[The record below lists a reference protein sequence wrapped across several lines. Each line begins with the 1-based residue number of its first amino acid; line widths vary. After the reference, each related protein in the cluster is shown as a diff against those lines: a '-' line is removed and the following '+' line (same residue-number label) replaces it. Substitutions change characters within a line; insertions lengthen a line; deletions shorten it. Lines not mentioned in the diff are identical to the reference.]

1 MLTVL
6 DEQHALLADLAT
18 GPCRDALVATL
29 CRHLSAEEQ
38 YLYPAVRGALPG
50 GDGLADR
57 ERRADRAL
65 RLAAGSRDLGSRDP
79 GSRDLAALIVGHIR
93 RCERELFPALRR
105 ELDEVALIRLGN
117 RVEIALEA
125 APSRP
130 HPALPDRPPW
140 NKWVDPVVG
149 AVDKVRD
156 ALCRRV
162 TYPEDVV
169 G

>member
-6 DEQHALLADLAT
+6 AEQHALLTGLAD
-18 GPCRDALVATL
+18 RDVLVATL

-38 YLYPAVRGALPG
+38 YLYPAVRRALAG
-50 GDGLADR
+50 GDALADR
-57 ERRADRAL
+57 ELAADREL
-65 RLAAGSRDLGSRDP
+65 RTATGAPELPR
-79 GSRDLAALIVGHIR
+79 LIAGHIR
-93 RCERELFPALRR
+93 RCERGLFPALRQSM
-105 ELDEVALIRLGN
+105 DEVALIRLGN

-130 HPALPDRPPW
+130 HPGLPDRPPL

-156 ALCRRV
+156 ALTGRV
-162 TYPEDVV
+162 TYPKDVE
-169 G
+169 